1 MEPKIL
7 KNPTINDIVD
17 LNNEY
22 RQRIERL
29 VKDANKYAAQGNTEG
44 RKDRSA
50 RIDVLVTV
58 IKDLEELI
66 ISKWLEYLQTIHTTM
81 A

>member
-1 MEPKIL
+1 MEPQIL

-50 RIDVLVTV
+50 RIDVLLTV

-66 ISKWLEYLQTIHTTM
+66 ISK
-81 A
+81 

>member
-1 MEPKIL
+1 MEPQIL

-29 VKDANKYAAQGNTEG
+29 VKDANKYAVQGNKEG
-44 RKDRSA
+44 HKDRSA

-66 ISKWLEYLQTIHTTM
+66 TK
-81 A
+81 